1 MKLDISDDEIQPLIK
16 INDDIKVLE
25 QEIVED
31 QEYYKRDENGYQGMT
46 KYPWSAKLNT
56 IEMGK
61 VAFDVFE
68 MKRH

>member
-31 QEYYKRDENGYQGMT
+31 QENVD
-46 KYPWSAKLNT
+46 SL
-56 IEMGK
+56 
-61 VAFDVFE
+61 
-68 MKRH
+68 

>member
-1 MKLDISDDEIQPLIK
+1 
-16 INDDIKVLE
+16 
-25 QEIVED
+25 VED